1 MQTFLP
7 YDNFAASASVLD
19 YRRLGKQRVEAKQI
33 LNVLLNPGAKKGW
46 AHHPAVLM
54 WKGYELLLMNYFD
67 AMALEWEMRGYVHNM
82 GYYTDEDRYAPGV
95 GQGYPDWLRNNPP
108 FHLSHKSNLV
118 RKDKYYRGVW
128 PDVPDNL
135 PYIWPVTIQTL
146 KAEQNGETDKRRA
159 R

>member
-7 YDNFAASASVLD
+7 FESFYNTSINLD

-54 WKGYELLLMNYFD
+54 WKGHERSLMDYFNQIS
-67 AMALEWEMRGYVHNM
+67 AEWEDRGYVHNI
-82 GYYTDEDRYAPGV
+82 GYYEVSDMVKPGV
-95 GQGYPDWLRNNPP
+95 GQKYPPWLVNNPAL
-108 FHLSHKSNLV
+108 HLSHKSNLV
-118 RKDKYYRGVW
+118 RKDPYYREMW
-128 PDVPDNL
+128 PEVPDNL
-135 PYIWPVTIQTL
+135 PYIWPVTIETL
-146 KAEQNGETDKRRA
+146 KAKENGTTKKRRA